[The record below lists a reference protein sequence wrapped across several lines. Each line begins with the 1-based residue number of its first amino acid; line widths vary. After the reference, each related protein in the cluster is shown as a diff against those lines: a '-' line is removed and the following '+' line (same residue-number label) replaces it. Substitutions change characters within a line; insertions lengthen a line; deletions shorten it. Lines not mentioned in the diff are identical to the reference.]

1 MLHPLFLA
9 ALAYNAA
16 LHDPVPPPGYVLLT
30 DKDGALLTDKDG
42 AFLVERR

>member
-16 LHDPVPPPGYVLLT
+16 LHDPVPPPGYKFLVGQNGAYLRSQ
-30 DKDGALLTDKDG
+30 DGAYYVV
-42 AFLVERR
+42 AA